1 MDIFVYSD
9 ESGVFDP
16 IHNEY
21 FVFSGIICLSKDIKD
36 NCLRKYLGLERE
48 LRQRANYNIN
58 KELKA
63 SDITIK
69 EKRKL
74 FSSMKNTYKFTIII
88 DQKKILKNI
97 ISNKKTKQRYLDY
110 AFKIGLKNALQNL
123 ISEKVIDKDEVK
135 NIYIFCDE
143 HNTATNGLY
152 ELREGLLQEFKFG
165 TFNWNYNIF
174 FNPLFE
180 KIDTVNVKYLSS
192 EKNPLIR
199 ASDIIAN
206 RIYFHC
212 TKQEFNKIDEIENLF
227 VKYLP

>member
-21 FVFSGIICLSKDIKD
+21 FVFAGIICLSKDEKD

-48 LRQRANYNIN
+48 LRQRANYDIDE
-58 KELKA
+58 ELKA
-63 SDITIK
+63 VKITIK

-74 FSSMKNTYKFTIII
+74 FSSLKNTYKFTAII
-88 DQKKILKNI
+88 DQKKINENI

-110 AFKIGLKNALQNL
+110 AYKIGLKNALQNL
-123 ISEKVIDKDEVK
+123 ISKKVINKNEVK
-135 NIYIFCDE
+135 NIYVFCDE

-165 TFNWNYNIF
+165 TFNGNYKVF
-174 FNPLFE
+174 FKPLFE
-180 KIDTVNVKYLSS
+180 KIDTVNVRFLPS

-212 TKQEFNKIDEIENLF
+212 TKNEFNKIKKVENLF
-227 VKYLP
+227 IKYLP

>member
-16 IHNEY
+16 VHNEY
-21 FVFSGIICLSKDIKD
+21 FVFSGIICLSKNEKD

-48 LRQRANYNIN
+48 LRNRANYNID

-63 SDITIK
+63 TDITIK

-74 FSSMKNTYKFTIII
+74 FSSVKNTYKFTVIV
-88 DQKKILKNI
+88 DQKRIHKRIVCD
-97 ISNKKTKQRYLDY
+97 KKTKQRYLDY
-110 AFKIGLKNALQNL
+110 AFKMGLKYAFQNL
-123 ISEKVIDKDEVK
+123 IDEGVIEEKEVK
-135 NIYIFCDE
+135 NIYVYCDE
-143 HNTATNGLY
+143 HNTATNGRY
-152 ELREGLLQEFKFG
+152 ELCEGLLQEFKYG
-165 TFNWNYNIF
+165 TFNFNYNKYF
-174 FNPLFE
+174 SPLFTN
-180 KIDTVNVKYLSS
+180 IDSVNVAFLCSK
-192 EKNPLIR
+192 KNPLIR

-212 TKQEFNKIDEIENLF
+212 VKNEFNKINEVDNLF

>member
-21 FVFSGIICLSKDIKD
+21 FVFSGVICLSKDEKD

-48 LRQRANYNIN
+48 LRHRANYDKE

-63 SDITIK
+63 TDITIP

-74 FSSMKNTYKFTIII
+74 FNIMKKNYKFCVIV
-88 DQKKILKNI
+88 DQKKVNENVLT
-97 ISNKKTKQRYLDY
+97 NKKTKQRFLDY
-110 AFKIGLKNALQNL
+110 AFQMGLKNALKSL
-123 ISEKVIDKDEVK
+123 ISREIINYDDVK
-135 NIYIFCDE
+135 NIYVFCDE
-143 HNTATNGLY
+143 HNTATNGRY
-152 ELREGLLQEFKFG
+152 ELQEGLFQEFKIG
-165 TFNWNYNIF
+165 TFNWSYNIYF
-174 FNPLFE
+174 EPLFK
-180 KIDTVNVKYLSS
+180 KIDSVNVEFLCSK
-192 EKNPLIR
+192 KQPLIR

-212 TKQEFNKIDEIENLF
+212 TRNEFDKIKEVENLF

>member
-21 FVFSGIICLSKDIKD
+21 FVFSGVICLSKDEKD

-48 LRQRANYNIN
+48 LRRRANYDKE

-63 SDITIK
+63 TDITIT

-74 FSSMKNTYKFTIII
+74 FNSMKKKYKFCVIV
-88 DQKKILKNI
+88 DQKKVNENVL
-97 ISNKKTKQRYLDY
+97 SNKKTKQRFLDY
-110 AFKIGLKNALQNL
+110 AFKMGLKNALKCL
-123 ISEKVIDKDEVK
+123 ISREIINCDDVK
-135 NIYIFCDE
+135 NIYVFCDE
-143 HNTATNGLY
+143 HNTATNGRY
-152 ELREGLLQEFKFG
+152 ELQEGLFQEFKIG
-165 TFNWNYNIF
+165 TFNWSYNIYF
-174 FNPLFE
+174 EPLFK
-180 KIDTVNVKYLSS
+180 KINSVNVEFLCSK
-192 EKNPLIR
+192 KQPLIR

-212 TKQEFNKIDEIENLF
+212 TRNEFDKIKEVENLF
-227 VKYLP
+227 VKHLP